1 MEILSLIDWL
11 FFDIGSTLVE
21 EKQALDD
28 FVNRCVE
35 KLVQVGIKVSYADY
49 HDQLL
54 RIAVQGGDPIHEA
67 WSCFAPNHLKRPSW
81 SWSHDKERLFPEV
94 RLVLKTLG
102 ERYRLGIIA
111 NQGKGLLDR
120 LERFGIL
127 DNFEIIINSTDIGF
141 SKPDLRIFQVAL
153 EKANIEPSKA
163 VYVGDRVD
171 NDMVPAKKLG
181 MRTIRLRQGLG
192 QYGSEDATFPSDWQ
206 VSNVQE
212 LLQVL

>member
-1 MEILSLIDWL
+1 MIDWL

-212 LLQVL
+212 LLQIL

>member
-212 LLQVL
+212 LLQIL

>member
-67 WSCFAPNHLKRPSW
+67 WSCFAPNHLKRP

-212 LLQVL
+212 LLQIL

>member
-192 QYGSEDATFPSDWQ
+192 QYSSEDATFPSDWQ

-212 LLQVL
+212 LLQIL

>member
-171 NDMVPAKKLG
+171 NDRVPAKKLG

-212 LLQVL
+212 LLQIL

>member
-11 FFDIGSTLVE
+11 FFDIGSTLVDE
-21 EKQALDD
+21 SQALDD

-35 KLVQVGIKVSYADY
+35 KLAQGGIIVSTAAY
-49 HDQLL
+49 HSQLL
-54 RIAVQGGDPIHEA
+54 HIAEQGGDPIHEA
-67 WSCFAPNHLKRPSW
+67 WSCFAPNHLKRP

-141 SKPDLRIFQVAL
+141 SKPDFRIFQVAL

-171 NDMVPAKKLG
+171 NDMVSAKKLG

-212 LLQVL
+212 LLQIL

>member
-1 MEILSLIDWL
+1 MIDWL

-192 QYGSEDATFPSDWQ
+192 QYSSEDATFPSDWQ

-212 LLQVL
+212 LLQIL

>member
-11 FFDIGSTLVE
+11 FFDIGSTLVDE
-21 EKQALDD
+21 SQALDD

-35 KLVQVGIKVSYADY
+35 KLAQGGVIVSTAAY
-49 HDQLL
+49 HSQLL
-54 RIAVQGGDPIHEA
+54 RIAEQGGDPIHEA
-67 WSCFAPNHLKRPSW
+67 WSCFAPNHLKRP

-171 NDMVPAKKLG
+171 NDRVPAKKLG

-212 LLQVL
+212 LLQIL

>member
-1 MEILSLIDWL
+1 MIDWL

-141 SKPDLRIFQVAL
+141 SKPDLRMFQVAL

-212 LLQVL
+212 LLQIL

>member
-1 MEILSLIDWL
+1 MIDWL

-111 NQGKGLLDR
+111 NQGKDLLDR

-212 LLQVL
+212 LLQIL

>member
-1 MEILSLIDWL
+1 MGILSLIYWL

-67 WSCFAPNHLKRPSW
+67 WNCFAPNHLERPR
-81 SWSHDKERLFPEV
+81 WSHEKERLYPQV
-94 RLVLKTLG
+94 RSALKALRT
-102 ERYRLGIIA
+102 RYHLGIIA
-111 NQGKGLLDR
+111 NQGNDLSSR

-127 DNFEIIINSTDIGF
+127 DDFEIIISSTDIGL
-141 SKPDLRIFQVAL
+141 SKPDIRIFQLAV
-153 EKANIEPSKA
+153 EQANIEPSQA
-163 VYVGDRVD
+163 IYVGDRVD
-171 NDMVPAKKLG
+171 NDIIPAKKLG
-181 MRTIRLRQGLG
+181 MRTIRMRQGLG
-192 QYGSEDATFPSDWQ
+192 QYGSEDPVFQSDWQ

-212 LLQVL
+212 LLQIL